1 MLLCY
6 WRNNIKAEFSIIVAF
21 LNYGMWERWNGSLSA
36 KDMPED
42 LQLLYRTLN
51 NFHLSNEAKESLQ
64 LQDLKVLFFINQPK
78 DEDFWNGVFEQLQ
91 SIYPNESIIQQYI
104 QGIVRRRVLRDISLK
119 AYDAAEGRGTFEE
132 VATMFSSMESHQ
144 QEESNTGVDE
154 FVSDNLDEL
163 LNYTYRTPGLRWRL
177 NTLNK
182 SLGSLRK
189 GDFGFIFAR
198 PETGK
203 TTFLA
208 SEVSF
213 MAEQADGP
221 VLWCNNEEVN
231 EKVKSRIYQATVG
244 ATLEQ
249 MLSNTRKYDG
259 IYNERL
265 RDKILMPKQSSYGRK
280 DIERLCQRYKPS
292 LIVIDQIDKI
302 TGFAADREDLILG
315 AIYQW
320 TRELAKLYGPV
331 IGVCQ
336 ADGSGENQRW
346 LTMGNVANAKTSKQA
361 EADWIIGIG
370 AIHDTGWER
379 VRFLNISKN
388 KLAGDKD
395 SDSSLRHGKLEVL
408 IEPEIARY
416 KDIN

>member
-1 MLLCY
+1 M
-6 WRNNIKAEFSIIVAF
+6 KAEYSIIKAF
-21 LNYGMWERWNGSLSA
+21 LNYATWDKWHESLSA
-36 KDMPED
+36 KDFPED
-42 LQLLYRTLN
+42 MQLLYRTLHT
-51 NFHLSNEAKESLQ
+51 FHLSNEQKEDLQ
-64 LQDLKVLFFINQPK
+64 LQDLKVLFFINKPK
-78 DEDFWNGVFEQLQ
+78 DEEFWNNVFEQL
-91 SIYPNESIIQQYI
+91 SDISPNGAVIDGYI
-104 QGIVRRRVLRDISLK
+104 KSIVRNKLLRSLSIG
-119 AYDAAEGRGTFEE
+119 AYEAAEGRKEFGDIEDILRSLQ
-132 VATMFSSMESHQ
+132 VHQ
-144 QEESNTGVDE
+144 QPGADEREDE

-163 LNYTYRTPGLRWRL
+163 LNSTYRNPGLRWRL
-177 NTLNK
+177 NTLNR

-213 MAEQADGP
+213 MAEQSEGP
-221 VLWCNNEEVN
+221 VLWINNEEVN
-231 EKVKSRIYQATVG
+231 DKVKSRIYQATVG

-259 IYNERL
+259 LYNERL
-265 RDKILMPKQSSYGRK
+265 RDKILMPKQASYGRK
-280 DIERLCQRYKPS
+280 DVDRLCQRYKPS

-320 TRELAKLYGPV
+320 ARELAKQYGPV

-361 EADWIIGIG
+361 EADWILGIG
-370 AIHDTGWER
+370 AISDTGWENI
-379 VRFLNISKN
+379 RFLHLSKN
-388 KLAGDKD
+388 KLSGDKD
-395 SDSSLRHGKLEVL
+395 SDPALRHGKMEVL
-408 IEPEIARY
+408 IEPTLARY
-416 KDIN
+416 RDIK